1 MKKTWKSLILA
12 VLAAALLASCDA
24 PAPDSGEDTTETTAP
39 AAPKTLISAT
49 AGQDY
54 VIVRPDVGESYHLDA
69 VRTLQAAIKET
80 TGMEPTLKTDWY
92 KDSMG
97 FPPTAHEI
105 LIDATNREESLA
117 VTDGW
122 RANGVMDWTVK
133 LVGEKLVICGGSS
146 DALNEAISYVIA
158 NCLKD
163 GTLTVPEN
171 LNQIYQ
177 HSWPMENIVIG
188 GHSIAEFQI
197 VIPTGCTTL
206 VKNCASQVQAYVREN
221 VGVNLEIVNDSNTKA
236 KTDYEILIG
245 ETNRGVKAPADAAG
259 KYSYYAKLEGTRL
272 ALSGHELTIS
282 AAISALKDGV
292 LGDTADGV
300 YTISKDY
307 VSASDD
313 VFAPGIIDAM
323 KAYVEPRAA
332 VARASFLR
340 SHMTNYSRE
349 DLLDVDIYGTMAT
362 TMLYLPENELTEQA
376 LELANRVIRK
386 VTGFMNTDIP
396 SSVKP
401 ENGGNGVDGENDF
414 AANRLCR
421 VLYAPEGRVEPETY
435 EKVKRFF
442 LNDNFQSKYFSENHM
457 LMFRTARYLAACHF
471 EGERFNQYK
480 KTAEEI
486 RKIDY
491 DYLVDFLQYRARRGW
506 AEFDSMGYG
515 VEDFLSLINL
525 YDCAPDEEIRTL
537 AKMSMDTLLL
547 SMITDSTENAIYGGA
562 HGRNYGVVV
571 SNMRSGL
578 AFLHTLYFGTSS
590 FDEIPE
596 SMPHLGCS
604 FVYTSDY
611 RPDDILYALVAEK
624 EYPFTSMDVIHNH
637 VQQWFPKEVG
647 YISKSTYSTELYSM
661 GAVNRQDPYYW
672 IDGYEEHQQTNW
684 SMTFANNSQA
694 TLTSHHPGN
703 TGTHQYWCGDNNCYC
718 NHLFAHENV
727 VMGIYHIP
735 GQAGE
740 FDFIHAYVPRG
751 QYSEVIEEAEEGRVF
766 VRLGD
771 AYAVLRFSAP
781 YTWSESDS
789 TKEIIIRDSNRR
801 SNIRIA
807 MVCEAGDKETYGSFE
822 EFVKKMQ
829 AKEMVFDRDDLHL
842 TYGNMEIK
850 LDYTKKQTTEHNIL
864 DGVEQTYPYEYTYN
878 SPYMTS
884 KLDSGVITVTVGK
897 HVRTMDY
904 MNFTDTT
911 VIEN

>member
-1 MKKTWKSLILA
+1 MNKIWKNLAAA
-12 VLAAALLASCDA
+12 VLAGLLLAACDSA
-24 PAPDSGEDTTETTAP
+24 SPETPEGTVETTAP
-39 AAPKTLISAT
+39 AVPKTLISPS

-54 VIVRPDVGESYHLDA
+54 VIVRPDVGASYHLDA
-69 VRTLQAAIKET
+69 VRTLQTAIKEA
-80 TGMEPTLKTDWY
+80 TGAELSLKTDWY
-92 KDSMG
+92 KDTMG

-105 LIDATNREESLA
+105 LIDTTNREESQALA
-117 VTDGW
+117 ASW
-122 RANGVMDWTVK
+122 RANGVRDWTVQ
-133 LVGEKLVICGGSS
+133 LVGEKLVIYGGSA
-146 DALNEAISYVIA
+146 DALNEAIAYVVE

-163 GTLTVPEN
+163 GTLTVDEN
-171 LNQIYQ
+171 LNQVY
-177 HSWPMENIVIG
+177 HHEWPMQDMVIA
-188 GHSIAEFQI
+188 GHSIAEYQI
-197 VIPTGCTTL
+197 VIPTSCTTV
-206 VKNCASQVQAYVREN
+206 VKECAQRVQAFVRDN
-221 VGVNLEIVNDSNTKA
+221 VGVSLAIVNDSNTKA
-236 KTDYEILIG
+236 KTDFEILIG
-245 ETNRGVKAPADAAG
+245 NTNRGIEVPAEATG

-272 ALSGHELTIS
+272 ALSGNDLMIS
-282 AAISALKDGV
+282 AVVSALTSGS
-292 LGDTADGV
+292 LGTTANNV
-300 YTISKDY
+300 YTIDKGY
-307 VSASDD
+307 TSDTED
-313 VFAPGIIDAM
+313 IFAPGVIDAM
-323 KAYVEPRAA
+323 KSYVEARSA

-340 SHMTNYSRE
+340 SHMTNYGRK
-349 DLLDVDIYGTMAT
+349 DLLDIDIYGTTAI
-362 TMLYLPENELTEQA
+362 TMLFLPEDEVTEQA
-376 LELANRVIRK
+376 LELSNQILRK
-386 VTGFMNTDIP
+386 VSGFMTTDVP

-401 ENGGNGVDGENDF
+401 ANGGNGVDGENDF

-435 EKVKRFF
+435 EMVKRFF

-471 EGERFNQYK
+471 EGETFNQYK

-486 RKIDY
+486 RQIDY

-537 AKMSMDTLLL
+537 AKMSMDTLIL

-562 HGRNYGVVV
+562 HGRNYNVVV
-571 SNMRSGL
+571 SNMRSGM
-578 AFLHTLYFGTSS
+578 AFLNTLYFGTSS

-611 RPDDILYALVAEK
+611 RPDDIVYAVVAEK
-624 EYPFTSMDVIHNH
+624 EYPFTSNDVIHNH
-637 VQQWFPKEVG
+637 VQQWTPKEVG
-647 YISKSTYSTELYSM
+647 YISKSTYSTELYSL
-661 GAVNRQDPYYW
+661 GAVNRQDSYYW

-703 TGTHQYWCGDNNCYC
+703 SGTHQYWCGDNNCYC

-751 QYSEVIEEAEEGRVF
+751 QYHEVIEEPEQGRIF

-771 AYAVLRFSAP
+771 AYAVMRFSAP
-781 YTWSESDS
+781 YTWSETAS
-789 TKEIIIRDSNRR
+789 THEIIIRDGTRR
-801 SNIRIA
+801 NDIRIA
-807 MVCEAGDKETYGSFE
+807 MVTEAGDKATYGSFE
-822 EFVKKMQ
+822 EFVKQMQ
-829 AKEMVFDRDDLHL
+829 AKEMSFDRSTLHL
-842 TYGNMEIK
+842 VYGNMEIK
-850 LDYTKKQTTEHNIL
+850 LDYNKKQTIEHNIL

-878 SPYMTS
+878 SPYMQS
-884 KLDSGVITVTVGK
+884 KLDSGVITVTVGNR
-897 HVRTMDY
+897 VRTMDY

-911 VIEN
+911 TVKN